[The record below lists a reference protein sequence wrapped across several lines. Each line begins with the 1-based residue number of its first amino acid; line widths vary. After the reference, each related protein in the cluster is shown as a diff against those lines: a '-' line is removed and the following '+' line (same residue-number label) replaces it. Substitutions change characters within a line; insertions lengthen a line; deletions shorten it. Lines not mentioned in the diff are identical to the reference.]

1 MIQSGWRYVIRGMN
15 LLKYHIYDDLAASLM
30 FYTDT
35 AGEKFHVRCN
45 WLGIPQT
52 DTVVDA
58 GLQESIS

>member
-1 MIQSGWRYVIRGMN
+1 MN

-30 FYTDT
+30 SYTDT

-45 WLGIPQT
+45 WLGIPKT
-52 DTVVDA
+52 DTVADA